1 MASTTSLLTGLSGLT
16 AHARRLEV
24 IGNNIANVNTTAYKS
39 NRLVFAP
46 TFSRTL
52 NAGTAPTANSGGTNP
67 GQIGLGV
74 TQAGTQRNFQNGAL
88 SVTGGVN
95 DLAIEGDGMFI
106 VDRDG
111 EQVYTRAG
119 AFQLNSQRE
128 LVTISGERVLGFP
141 IDDDFKIVEGTLQPL
156 TIPIGA
162 LTLAQATQTVRF
174 AGNLNADGPIGKS
187 GTEITFDQP
196 FLDVADSV
204 TPLTGASLL
213 TSVDDPG
220 NPGTALF
227 SVGQS
232 IVLTNVQKGGKN
244 IPDATF
250 TIGATSTVNDL
261 LQFFNDAM
269 GITEGVTN
277 PSGQTTG
284 ATIDA
289 SGVIHIVGN
298 TGTANHLVME
308 PADFE
313 IRNAA
318 GVLVGTPFTFTE
330 VTPADGE
337 SVRTTFQVFDSLGT
351 PLAVDL
357 VLTLESKSNSG
368 TTWRYDVESGDDTD
382 LDISIATGTVSFDT
396 KGRMVGS
403 GQVNIQIDRDNTG
416 AIDPLAVGLQLISQS
431 DEVTA
436 LTDTGGVST
445 LASTFQDGA
454 PLGVLASYSFA
465 SDGTING
472 AFDNGLTRT
481 IGRVMLATFTNPEGL
496 VDIGDNLFRTGP
508 NSGTPVISQGGSFGA
523 GRIVG
528 GALELS
534 NVDLG
539 SEFINMILTT
549 TGYSASS
556 RVIQTTDQL
565 LQQLVALGG

>member
-24 IGNNIANVNTTAYKS
+24 IGNNIANVNTTAFKS
-39 NRLVFAP
+39 NRLIFAP

-74 TQAGTQRNFQNGAL
+74 TEAGTQRNFQNGSL
-88 SVTGGVN
+88 SVTGAVN

-106 VDRDG
+106 VDRSG
-111 EQVYTRAG
+111 EQVFTRAG
-119 AFQLNSQRE
+119 AFQLNSSRE
-128 LVTISGERVLGFP
+128 LVTISGERVLGNAVDQNFN
-141 IDDDFKIVEGTLQPL
+141 IVEGAIVPL
-156 TIPIGA
+156 TIPVGA
-162 LTLAQATQTVRF
+162 LTLAEATQNVRF
-174 AGNLNADGPIGKS
+174 AGNLNADGTVGS
-187 GTEITFDQP
+187 NGTELTFDQM

-213 TSVDDPG
+213 TSVDDPAT
-220 NPGTALF
+220 PGTALF
-227 SVGQS
+227 AVGQS
-232 IVLTNVQKGGKN
+232 IQITGVQKGGKN
-244 IPDATF
+244 LPTASL
-250 TIGATSTVNDL
+250 TIAAGTTVANL
-261 LQFFNDAM
+261 LSFFEDAM
-269 GITEGVTN
+269 GITQGVTN

-284 ATIDA
+284 ATIDGA
-289 SGVIHIVGN
+289 GVIHIIGN
-298 TGTANHLVME
+298 TGTANGLVME
-308 PADFE
+308 PSDFE

-318 GVLVGTPFTFTE
+318 GSLVGTPFTFTT

-337 SVRTTFQVFDSLGT
+337 SVRTTFQAFDSLGT

-357 VLTLESKSNSG
+357 VMTLQSKSNNG
-368 TTWRYDVESGDDTD
+368 TVWRYDVESGDDTD
-382 LDISIATGTVSFDT
+382 LDISIATGTVSFDSN
-396 KGRMVGS
+396 GRLVGT
-403 GQVNIQIDRDNTG
+403 GGVNIQIDRNNTG
-416 AIDPLAVGLQLISQS
+416 AVDPLAIALQLKSS
-431 DEVTA
+431 AEEVTA
-436 LTDTGGVST
+436 LTDTGGLSS
-445 LASTFQDGA
+445 LAATFQDGA
-454 PLGVLASYSFA
+454 PLGILASYSFG
-465 SDGTING
+465 SDGVING

-481 IGRVMLATFTNPEGL
+481 IGKVMVGTFTNPEGL

-508 NSGTPVISQGGSFGA
+508 NSGTPVIAEAGMFGS

-539 SEFINMILTT
+539 TEFINMILTT